1 MQKFFPQIIL
11 SLLIIFSA
19 VFFPTNFVH
28 ARQVFWQGETIVG
41 ENFAQEVLELVNIE
55 RAKFGRQP
63 LKLSAGLMQAAEV
76 RAGELPKKFSHT
88 RPNGSSCFTAVRSSY
103 SYIGENIAAG
113 QRSPEEVVESWMNS
127 EGHRKNILNK
137 NFRNLGVGY
146 VNVENSEYG
155 HYWVQLFSD

>member
-1 MQKFFPQIIL
+1 
-11 SLLIIFSA
+11 
-19 VFFPTNFVH
+19 
-28 ARQVFWQGETIVG
+28 
-41 ENFAQEVLELVNIE
+41 
-55 RAKFGRQP
+55 
-63 LKLSAGLMQAAEV
+63 MQAAEV

-103 SYIGENIAAG
+103 GYIGENIAAG